1 MDIRLNLSL
10 LLKAWVVQYL
20 LWALLCWLIWAWLG
34 QRLLRARLL
43 GMVAGVLPLSILA
56 CVLEELAWVLCFPY
70 LPLTRKPLTFWYRL
84 QFELKAEWLDGI
96 IIFWSIFLLFRGVDY
111 YLKYREKE
119 AAASHLETELAQAQL
134 RALRIHLNPH
144 FLFNTLNSISSLMR
158 TDVAG
163 ADLMLEQ
170 FSSILRII
178 LQRGEVQLIRLC
190 DEMEFV
196 EMYMAMQDRRFAGR
210 IHQEIR
216 VDPALHDALV
226 PVMILQPIVENA
238 YGHGLSRL
246 EGKGILAIEARRDGT
261 QLVISIQNS
270 GVGLGRPS
278 NTPRDRENLGLKNVT
293 NRLQLHYRDE
303 HTFSIREAVNGNVQV
318 TMTLP
323 LQLSSS
329 PGKELPAYG
338 AG

>member
-1 MDIRLNLSL
+1 MDMRINLSL
-10 LLKAWVVQYL
+10 LLKAWVVEYL
-20 LWALLCWLIWAWLG
+20 LWALLCWLIWVWLG
-34 QRLLRARLL
+34 PRLLRASLL
-43 GMVAGVLPLSILA
+43 GMVAGVLPLSIVA
-56 CVLEELAWVLCFPY
+56 CALQEVAWVLCFPY
-70 LPLTRKPLTFWYRL
+70 LPLSRRPMTFSSRL
-84 QFELKAEWLDGI
+84 QFELRAEWLDGI
-96 IIFWSIFLLFRGVDY
+96 IIFWSVILLFRGVDY
-111 YLKYREKE
+111 YLRYREKE
-119 AAASHLETELAQAQL
+119 AAAARLETELAQAQL

-158 TDVAG
+158 SDVAA

-178 LQRGEVQLIRLC
+178 LERGEVQLIRLC

-216 VDPALHDALV
+216 VDPELHDALV

-246 EGKGILAIEARRDGT
+246 EGKGILAIEARRDGSR
-261 QLVISIQNS
+261 LILSVRNS

-278 NTPRDRENLGLKNVT
+278 QPPRDRESLGLRNVT

-303 HTFSIREAVNGNVQV
+303 HTFSISEAVNGNVHV

-323 LQLSSS
+323 LQLSNS
-329 PGKELPAYG
+329 PGKEQPTYG